1 MSASGESPTSMSVA
15 VVEARQLF
23 PRHRRSAGRARA
35 ALRQQLVEWKVDVD
49 GEPAETAVLLLSELV
64 SNAVEHGRVSPGRE
78 IGTQFALCD
87 STLRVEVAAANNDLP
102 KPRPAGIDDE
112 DGRGLALVI
121 ALADRWGT
129 CPRRNGIGKARF
141 GRSSNSPA
149 RAATEAR
156 RRFCGESRSRR
167 EWAHS

>member
-1 MSASGESPTSMSVA
+1 MSASGESPTAMPVA
-15 VVEARQLF
+15 GVEARQLF

-35 ALRQQLVEWKVDVD
+35 ALRQQLVEWKVDID

-64 SNAVEHGRVSPGRE
+64 SNAVEHGQVSPGRE
-78 IGTQFALCD
+78 IGTRFALYD
-87 STLRVEVAAANNDLP
+87 STLRVEVTDANNDLP

-129 CPRRNGIGKARF
+129 CPRRNGIGKAV
-141 GRSSNSPA
+141 
-149 RAATEAR
+149 
-156 RRFCGESRSRR
+156 
-167 EWAHS
+167 WAELKLSGQGPG